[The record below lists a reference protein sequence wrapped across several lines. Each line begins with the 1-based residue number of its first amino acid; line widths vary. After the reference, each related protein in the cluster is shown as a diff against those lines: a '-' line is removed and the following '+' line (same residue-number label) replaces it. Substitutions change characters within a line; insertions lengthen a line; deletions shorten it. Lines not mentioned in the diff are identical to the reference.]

1 MMAVQEL
8 PLFPVTVVG
17 SWSRPSWLLDA
28 LRKRQ
33 GGRMSSEE
41 FLRRCTTYGV
51 AR

>member
-33 GGRMSSEE
+33 GGRMSS
-41 FLRRCTTYGV
+41 R
-51 AR
+51 